1 MFLTGCREVSKKTL
15 RLAQRLEKIKSVFQE
30 QLEKQLVTQVM
41 FKPMYVGIA
50 AGTGVIST
58 TL

>member
-1 MFLTGCREVSKKTL
+1 MFLIGCREVSKKTL
-15 RLAQRLEKIKSVFQE
+15 RLAQRLEKIKSVFQ